1 MESQRQKILTRVAMH
16 LHAIGS
22 ANDAEDHNFLEDAT
36 RMRSEACT
44 ALNAVLAEHQFLEDL
59 LPSLR
64 SELETGTILWV
75 GWSLLLERIESLLS
89 SSKD

>member
-36 RMRSEACT
+36 RMRSEART
-44 ALNAVLAEHQFLEDL
+44 ALNALLAEHQFLDDL

-64 SELETGTILWV
+64 SELETGSILWV
-75 GWSLLLERIESLLS
+75 GWSFLLDKIDSLLS
-89 SSKD
+89 SSKS